1 MNTQLSDTSTRLLN
15 KVPEVTLSFWIIK
28 IMATTVGETVA
39 DYLAVDAGFG
49 KSITTTA
56 MVAFLIIALVFQL
69 RARRF
74 KPGVYWLAVVLVS
87 VVGTQITDLLTD
99 GLGISL
105 YLSTAVFAV
114 TLMAIFG
121 FWYRSERTLSIRTIV
136 TPKREWFYW
145 AVILCTFSLGTAA
158 GDLAT
163 EALALGFQIGVIV
176 FGLLIAATAAAF
188 YFGANAVLTF
198 WIAYRLTR
206 PLGAAMGD
214 MLSQSPQY
222 GGIGLGA
229 KLTSII
235 FLAIIVAAFFGGSI
249 VNIVL
254 LLALTFWP
262 LTARLLRAQVLSLR
276 GEEFVVAARA
286 VGVRDALILARHV
299 LPNAMPT
306 VLVSTALQI
315 GAAILVEAG
324 LSFLGLGD
332 RNLVSWGYMLNNA
345 QPFIQT
351 AWWMSVFPGL
361 ALLTTIVSVNLI
373 GDGLNDAFNVRLDL
387 ARGNQGTRI

>member
-1 MNTQLSDTSTRLLN
+1 MTERTRSIPLAPFSTPPHAALGIPRWWFRFGRQPTAVVGLVLTLLVALAALLAGLIAPGN
-15 KVPEVTLSFWIIK
+15 PLQ
-28 IMATTVGETVA
+28 TVGAALQPPSAVHWLGTDDLGRDVTAELVHGARVSLFVGLGVA
-39 DYLAVDAGFG
+39 LTSSFIG
-49 KSITTTA
+49 
-56 MVAFLIIALVFQL
+56 
-69 RARRF
+69 
-74 KPGVYWLAVVLVS
+74 VLVGGVS
-87 VVGTQITDLLTD
+87 GY
-99 GLGISL
+99 LGGW
-105 YLSTAVFAV
+105 VDDV
-114 TLMAIFG
+114 LM
-121 FWYRSERTLSIRTIV
+121 
-136 TPKREWFYW
+136 
-145 AVILCTFSLGTAA
+145 
-158 GDLAT
+158 
-163 EALALGFQIGVIV
+163 
-176 FGLLIAATAAAF
+176 
-188 YFGANAVLTF
+188 
-198 WIAYRLTR
+198 RLTELFQVLPR
-206 PLGAAMGD
+206 F
-214 MLSQSPQY
+214 
-222 GGIGLGA
+222 
-229 KLTSII
+229 